1 MRGDQLAR
9 QWLII
14 RTLESSTHGITAR
27 ELAREVRCSVRTLYR
42 DLEALEYAGFPIYKA
57 DDNPKY
63 SWMEG
68 HRFKVPPPFSASEL
82 MSLWLYRDLLRVFR
96 GTAWHDSLESLFRKV
111 RASLPPGALAY
122 MDRIQ
127 STFSVGIKPYKEYGK
142 LNEILNQVNSAALSK
157 KSIEIAYYALK
168 AESETIRKV
177 DPYSIWFFE
186 GTFYLIGLCHLRNE
200 MRMFVLDRM
209 KLVRVTDDSFTIP
222 EGWNLDKFLQ
232 HSFKVMRDQ
241 ELHTVKVRI
250 SPAWARW
257 AGEKIWHE
265 TQKARKLS
273 DGGLELTFQ
282 VAGLTEIKMWVMS
295 LGKEAEVLEPKGLR
309 LAICNDLDECVAY
322 YAGTKLYFDAAE
334 LKPEGIVVRG

>member
-14 RTLESSTHGITAR
+14 RTLESSTNGITAR

-42 DLEALEYAGFPIYKA
+42 DIEALEYAGFPIYKE
-57 DDNPKY
+57 DGNPKY

-111 RASLPPGALAY
+111 RTGLPPGALAY

-142 LNEILNQVNSAALSK
+142 LKEILNQVNSAALAK
-157 KSIEIAYYALK
+157 KSIEIAYHALR

-209 KLVRVTDDSFTIP
+209 KLVRVTDESFAMP

-232 HSFKVMRDQ
+232 HSFKVMRDK
-241 ELHTVKVRI
+241 ELFTVRVRI

-257 AGEKIWHE
+257 VGENIWHE
-265 TQKARKLS
+265 SQKAKKLS

-282 VAGLTEIKMWVMS
+282 VAGLTEIKMWVLS
-295 LGKEAEVLEPKGLR
+295 LGAEAEVMEP
-309 LAICNDLDECVAY
+309 
-322 YAGTKLYFDAAE
+322 AE
-334 LKPEGIVVRG
+334 LRVSLSESLAKMQALYHHSAAQLQRSTL